1 MWLLVWTSQF
11 CLWTLSSATL
21 QLDVVNQWNYLSFDL
36 PYHFS
41 YASEIRL
48 DNTVF
53 TGLEVSDDR
62 IFIATP
68 RLRAGVPATLSTI
81 PRHVPPGSGP
91 TLSAYPNWQMH
102 GPMRG
107 NVNCSQLISVYR
119 MKMDSCHRLW
129 ALDSGV
135 MDSLDD
141 FTRICQPKLVVID
154 TLRDQIVRTV
164 IFPNG
169 VLRPSSLL
177 TNLVVDETVQ
187 GTCDSAFIY
196 MTDTAS
202 PGLIVYDGL
211 KDQAW
216 RLSHP
221 TMFPDPDHSDYNIN
235 GETFTLMDGVVG
247 ITHSPRLATVYYQ
260 PLATDRIYS
269 IPTSTLIKGPP
280 GEFERLPVS
289 LVGRKSSQGIGLTI
303 NVFDNTLYF
312 SPLQETSV
320 ASWNPLTNQQHLLAY
335 DPERLQFLTDMRWQP
350 DGSVWCLSTRFQRF
364 FLKTVSSD
372 EINLRIIRLP
382 THFHT
387 LDDINNDLIFK

>member
-1 MWLLVWTSQF
+1 
-11 CLWTLSSATL
+11 
-21 QLDVVNQWNYLSFDL
+21 
-36 PYHFS
+36 
-41 YASEIRL
+41 
-48 DNTVF
+48 
-53 TGLEVSDDR
+53 
-62 IFIATP
+62 
-68 RLRAGVPATLSTI
+68 
-81 PRHVPPGSGP
+81 
-91 TLSAYPNWQMH
+91 
-102 GPMRG
+102 
-107 NVNCSQLISVYR
+107 
-119 MKMDSCHRLW
+119 
-129 ALDSGV
+129 

-154 TLRDQIVRTV
+154 TLTDQIVRTV

-289 LVGRKSSQGIGLTI
+289 LVGRKSSQGIALTL

-320 ASWNPLTNQQHLLAY
+320 ASWNPLTNRQHLLAY
-335 DPERLQFLTDMRWQP
+335 DPEKLQFLTDMRWLP
-350 DGSVWCLSTRFQRF
+350 DGSLWCLSTRFQRF
-364 FLKTVSSD
+364 FLKTISSD

-382 THFHT
+382 THFQT